1 MAERGPVMT
10 ALRFTSIIVCVVL
23 LGQGSSEKIGECVT
37 QVRRSVA
44 QFLFIP
50 TCDYMIIT

>member
-37 QVRRSVA
+37 
-44 QFLFIP
+44 
-50 TCDYMIIT
+50 